1 MYLFFYFKLF
11 FFMFSNHFDMLIL
24 KIIFLKNI
32 ILMHFQEKHFEKQ
45 PPPDF
50 QTSPSTVNSELNL

>member
-1 MYLFFYFKLF
+1 
-11 FFMFSNHFDMLIL
+11 MFSNHFDMLIL